1 MPKPRKGEKQTDFI
15 SRCIRQLSKE
25 DPNRKPKQVQA
36 ICFQTWRDR
45 KKESINKMDEKQYK
59 KDEDGHYI
67 IAENVPFVFN
77 SVISPLKEEEEDD
90 EKD

>member
-45 KKESINKMDEKQYK
+45 KKESIDKMDEKKY
-59 KDEDGHYI
+59 DEEGNII
-67 IAENVPFVFN
+67 IAENVKLVLNAEIIPKIEN
-77 SVISPLKEEEEDD
+77 KE
-90 EKD
+90 